1 MSPPRSKSRMKSPV
15 KSTMPRVL
23 STNMFSLRD
32 PEADKKA
39 DKLNQTHNLYKN
51 STKEII
57 QEAVRR
63 IQPSLPFSNRK
74 HSSLTSEHLAELII
88 TGHMASS
95 KDIPVLNPVFKQTQ
109 SFIKPE
115 SDIIEELPRYKSYKP
130 AFHHYSIDPEIIP
143 NCEKKIDLK
152 DLSAYFSYS
161 SKRPFK
167 Y

>member
-1 MSPPRSKSRMKSPV
+1 MKSPG

-23 STNMFSLRD
+23 STNIFTIRD
-32 PEADKKA
+32 LETDRKA

-74 HSSLTSEHLAELII
+74 HISLTTEHLSDLII

-95 KDIPVLNPVFKQTQ
+95 NDIPVLNPVLKQTE
-109 SFIKPE
+109 SFFKPE
-115 SDIIEELPRYKSYKP
+115 SYIIEDLPKYKSYKP
-130 AFHHYSIDPEIIP
+130 AFHRHSIDPEIIP
-143 NCEKKIDLK
+143 SCEKKLDLK
-152 DLSAYFSYS
+152 DLSAYLSYS

-167 Y
+167 C